1 MLRSGFSVESIMYTG
16 KLVFS
21 QLIEHLPLH
30 TFRRCVQRYRG
41 HHKVK
46 HFSCLD
52 QYLCMAFAQLTLRES
67 LRDIEACL
75 RAAGSKLYH
84 AGMKARVSRN
94 TLAKANELRNWKIY
108 RDIALILIDQ
118 ARVLYASQPL
128 AMNLK
133 RAVYALDSTVIDLCL
148 SLFPWAQHRRHKSA
162 VKMHTQLDLR
172 GNIPTFIRVTGG
184 QKHDVHFLDHVM
196 FEAGAFYIMDKGY
209 IDFQRL
215 YHIHQQQSFF
225 VIRAKNNLVFSR
237 RASRQVNKNRGL
249 RSDQTI
255 RLTGTKSSVYYPE
268 LLRRIHYVDTE
279 IDKRFFFLTNNFSL
293 SPKTIARLYKF
304 RWQIELFFKWIKQHL
319 RIKAFYGTTPN
330 AVKTQVWIAISVY
343 VLVAILKK
351 ELDLKA
357 SMYEIL
363 QVLGVMLFEKT
374 PIKSLFSA
382 DFNNF
387 SKSDLHN
394 QLLLFD
400 F

>member
-1 MLRSGFSVESIMYTG
+1 MNHGRI
-16 KLVFS
+16 VFS
-21 QLIEHLPLH
+21 QIMDYFPQ
-30 TFRRCVQRYRG
+30 RRFKSCVDRYRG
-41 HHKVK
+41 DHRVRS
-46 HFSCLD
+46 FSCLD
-52 QYLCMAFAQLTLRES
+52 QFYCMTFAQLTGRES

-75 RAAGSKLYH
+75 RAAGGKLYH

-128 AMNLK
+128 ATNLK

-215 YHIHQQQSFF
+215 HHIHQQQSFF

-351 ELDLKA
+351 ELDLEA

-374 PIKSLFSA
+374 PVKSLFSG
-382 DFNNF
+382 DFNKF
-387 SKSDLHN
+387 SKSYLHN